1 MAKPITHVLIVTDE
15 SGSMEPLKDDVRG
28 GFNRYV
34 DDLRDDADSKYRLT
48 VAMFNHD
55 YRSVCV
61 AANLGDVPKLDGTN
75 YRPGGM
81 TALVDAIGRT
91 VTDFETRVPELAD
104 GDRVLLV
111 VQTDGFE
118 NSSKEYTTEQVRK
131 LITDR
136 EVDGRWS
143 CVFLG
148 AGPNAWTQ
156 AGGLGFA
163 AGQTVVV
170 GADSAGTRSSYSGL
184 THATRSYSR
193 GATGA
198 EASRSIADAVGDSD
212 G

>member
-1 MAKPITHVLIVTDE
+1 MAKPTTHVLMITDR
-15 SGSMEPLKDDVRG
+15 SGSMAGLADDVRG
-28 GFNRYV
+28 GFNQYV
-34 DDLRDDADSKYRLT
+34 DDLRKDTDGKYRLT
-48 VAMFNHD
+48 VALFNHL
-55 YRSVCV
+55 YESQCV
-61 AANLGDVPKLDGTN
+61 AAKLGDVPKLDGRN
-75 YRPGGM
+75 YRPGGT

-91 VTDFETRVPELAD
+91 IADFETRVPDLAD

-118 NSSKEYTTEQVRK
+118 NSSTEYTTEQVRK

-136 EVDGRWS
+136 EQGGRWS

-170 GADSAGTRSSYSGL
+170 GATSAGTKATYDSLS
-184 THATRSYSR
+184 HATRSYSR
-193 GATGA
+193 GATGT
-198 EASRSIADAVGDSD
+198 EASRLIADAQDD
-212 G
+212 PDA